1 MHHSTLKNTPN
12 YILLGLEPHLPGE
25 PPELT
30 EKPSRHLPLTER
42 DWCLAKALELALQG
56 IRQRSLTQQQE
67 RNEHRIPGPEYA
79 PGDQVLV
86 YIGNSL
92 LGQASKFADRF
103 VGPLTVTRPH
113 GGNHYALLGKDGREY
128 KARKEEL
135 KRYVPEEADSHLH
148 PRATRGARGTGEC
161 AARGLPHMQ
170 PDVRQS
176 GFSGSNRSVR
186 IQGIRRI
193 WRDRAVHRHLPLQE

>member
-1 MHHSTLKNTPN
+1 M
-12 YILLGLEPHLPGE
+12 
-25 PPELT
+25 
-30 EKPSRHLPLTER
+30 
-42 DWCLAKALELALQG
+42 
-56 IRQRSLTQQQE
+56 
-67 RNEHRIPGPEYA
+67 
-79 PGDQVLV
+79 

-113 GGNHYALLGKDGREY
+113 GGSHYALLGKDGREY

-135 KRYVPEEADSHLH
+135 KRYVSEEAESRTSIRELH
-148 PRATRGARGTGEC
+148 EALAEPENARPAFTD
-161 AARGLPHMQ
+161 LPHMQ

-186 IQGIRRI
+186 IQWIRRI
-193 WRDRAVHRHLPLQE
+193 WQDCEVHRNWTSRHAPKRGPTCAPHSAPISFSPNTQNSYHFILVEVSIV